1 MPTGGRELGSRL
13 PPVPACHAQAA
24 PIIPRAS
31 AAASGPPSLL
41 PDRGIEAGGVSTDVV
56 TQGGAQR
63 AEAVSEESTAPR
75 RAGDRALFWFGA
87 AVTLAVTAVFV
98 VLSLARNDGR
108 LAFAFDDAAIHFS
121 LVEKLAFHGTWGV
134 VPGEYVSASSS
145 PGWDLLLV
153 GPARIAPS
161 ALGALALLVNLAA
174 AIWIV
179 WILVREQT
187 FLRKDARQPLA
198 LVLIALVVIV
208 ALLLPT
214 LAMVGM
220 EHTLHTALVLQALVL
235 LRRFFEG
242 RSHRRDTAAYLGLLL
257 LAGVFRFESV
267 FVAVGAAV
275 ALLAVSSHR
284 LASPGSP
291 SRRQAVRLGGLS
303 LVAAGAPLVVYGIV
317 NKAFGLT
324 FLPVSIASKAA
335 RTVQNRIG
343 PFRTPGGVIA
353 ALTTDP
359 LLLFLV
365 LGAAVYLFV
374 AWCGGPRR
382 NFGLA
387 LTFVLA
393 AVLHAALS
401 EMGQFDRY
409 QTYLV
414 AMGIFVG
421 LLILGEVIPAYLR
434 TGVIGFLIVAIIAL
448 ASPKI
453 GMAWDT
459 HTGTSNTYRQRYQ
472 MGLFLEQYY
481 RDQPVATGELGYV
494 SYFHDGPVTDL
505 LALGDPEVLDEFQT
519 HGEHLSSEFIERIVR
534 DRGVKVIAVYPDT
547 VLFSVPASWQFGGRW
562 TLDEKNVTAFAPD
575 VDFWAP
581 DEESLGK
588 LVRSLDEFESELP
601 SDVTYTSRDEVA
613 AKLAEQ
619 GSTQGE

>member
-1 MPTGGRELGSRL
+1 
-13 PPVPACHAQAA
+13 
-24 PIIPRAS
+24 
-31 AAASGPPSLL
+31 
-41 PDRGIEAGGVSTDVV
+41 VSEQSTA
-56 TQGGAQR
+56 AQR
-63 AEAVSEESTAPR
+63 F
-75 RAGDRALFWFGA
+75 GDRALFWFGA

-98 VLSLARNDGR
+98 VLSLALNDGR

-153 GPARIAPS
+153 GPARIAPW
-161 ALGALALLVNLAA
+161 ALGALALLVNVAA

-179 WILVREQT
+179 WLLVREQT
-187 FLRKDARQPLA
+187 FLRAGVKQPLA
-198 LVLIALVVIV
+198 FALIAVVVIV

-235 LRRFFEG
+235 LRRIFEG
-242 RSHRRDTAAYLGLLL
+242 RSDRRDMPAYLGLLL
-257 LAGVFRFESV
+257 LAGMFRFESV
-267 FVAVGAAV
+267 FVAVGAAI
-275 ALLAVSSHR
+275 ALVAVSSHR
-284 LASPGSP
+284 LGLPGSP
-291 SRRQAVRLGGLS
+291 SRRGAIRLAGLS
-303 LVAAGAPLVVYGIV
+303 LVTGSIPLIVYGIV

-324 FLPVSIASKAA
+324 FLPVSISSKAA

-343 PFRTPGGVIA
+343 PFRTPAGVID

-365 LGAAVYLFV
+365 LGVAIYLFV

-382 NFGLA
+382 NFGLG
-387 LTFVLA
+387 LTFVVA

-421 LLILGEVIPAYLR
+421 LLILGEVVPTR
-434 TGVIGFLIVAIIAL
+434 VRMGVAGFLVVAVIAL

-459 HTGTSNTYRQRYQ
+459 PRGTSNTYRQRYQ
-472 MGLFLEQYY
+472 MGLFLERYY
-481 RDQPVATGELGYV
+481 EGRPVATGELGYV

-505 LALGDPEVLDEFQT
+505 LALGDPEVLDEFQA
-519 HGEHLSSEFIERIVR
+519 HGEHLSTEFIERIVR
-534 DRGVKVIAVYPDT
+534 ERDVKAVAVYPQT
-547 VLFSVPASWQFGGRW
+547 VLFSVPPSWQFGGRW
-562 TLDEKNVTAFAPD
+562 TLDEKNVTAFAPE

-581 DEESLGK
+581 NAESLDE
-588 LVRSLDEFESELP
+588 LVRSLEEFEAELP
-601 SDVTYTSRDEVA
+601 SGVRYTSREQIG
-613 AKLAEQ
+613 KLIEQ
-619 GSTQGE
+619 ANT

>member
-1 MPTGGRELGSRL
+1 MPTDLIAHGDAR
-13 PPVPACHAQAA
+13 PA
-24 PIIPRAS
+24 
-31 AAASGPPSLL
+31 
-41 PDRGIEAGGVSTDVV
+41 D
-56 TQGGAQR
+56 
-63 AEAVSEESTAPR
+63 AVSEQSTA
-75 RAGDRALFWFGA
+75 AQHFGDRALFWFGA

-98 VLSLARNDGR
+98 VLSLALNDGR

-153 GPARIAPS
+153 GPARIAPW
-161 ALGALALLVNLAA
+161 ALGALALLVNVAA

-179 WILVREQT
+179 WLLVREQT
-187 FLRKDARQPLA
+187 FLRAGVKQPLA
-198 LVLIALVVIV
+198 FALIAVVVIV

-235 LRRFFEG
+235 LRRIFEG
-242 RSHRRDTAAYLGLLL
+242 RSDRRDMPAYLGLLL
-257 LAGVFRFESV
+257 LAGMFRFESV
-267 FVAVGAAV
+267 FVAVGAAI
-275 ALLAVSSHR
+275 ALVAVSSHR
-284 LASPGSP
+284 LGLPGSP
-291 SRRQAVRLGGLS
+291 SRRGAIRLAGLS
-303 LVAAGAPLVVYGIV
+303 LVTGSIPLIVYGIV

-324 FLPVSIASKAA
+324 FLPVSISSKSA

-343 PFRTPGGVIA
+343 PFRTPAGVIE

-365 LGAAVYLFV
+365 LGVTIYLVV

-382 NFGLA
+382 NFGLG
-387 LTFVLA
+387 LTFVVA

-421 LLILGEVIPAYLR
+421 LLILGEVVPTR
-434 TGVIGFLIVAIIAL
+434 VRMGVAGFLVVAVIAL

-459 HTGTSNTYRQRYQ
+459 PRATSNTYRQRYQ
-472 MGLFLEQYY
+472 MGLFLERYY
-481 RDQPVATGELGYV
+481 EGRPVATGELGYV

-505 LALGDPEVLDEFQT
+505 LALGDPEVLDEFQA
-519 HGEHLSSEFIERIVR
+519 HGEHLSTEFIERIVR
-534 DRGVKVIAVYPDT
+534 ERGVKAVAVYPQT
-547 VLFSVPASWQFGGRW
+547 VLFSVPPSWQFGGRW
-562 TLDEKNVTAFAPD
+562 TLDEKNVTAFAPE

-581 DEESLGK
+581 NAGSLDE
-588 LVRSLDEFESELP
+588 LVRSLEEFEAELP
-601 SDVTYTSRDEVA
+601 SGVTYISRGEVGS
-613 AKLAEQ
+613 KLAGLDNAQRE
-619 GSTQGE
+619 